1 MKRSTLAAA
10 TVVALTAIGIS
21 APAAV
26 AGPSTHKHG
35 PSAHAN
41 GHGSSAHGTGKLT
54 NAQKKVRQAI
64 KVEDRKLGQN
74 LARATRHLGA
84 DDAAA
89 VGANIAAD
97 RAALAALGTQ
107 LAAATTTDE
116 VRAIATQ
123 VAGFRTENY
132 HVAING
138 LRHVA
143 NVTGADAETP
153 VDPETPADTE
163 TPADADVSTAAAA
176 ATDLLRG
183 LTATSTK
190 ADRKAAHDAVAAL
203 DALIAPETDE
213 TETDETET
221 DEVPSDP
228 ETDEPIV

>member
-1 MKRSTLAAA
+1 MKRSILAAA
-10 TVVALTAIGIS
+10 TVVALTTVGIS

-41 GHGSSAHGTGKLT
+41 GHGSSAHGTGKLA
-54 NAQKKVRQAI
+54 NVQKKVRNAI
-64 KVEDRKLGQN
+64 KVEDKKLGKN
-74 LARATRHLGA
+74 LAHATRHLGA

-97 RAALAALGTQ
+97 RAALAALGTP
-107 LAAATTTDE
+107 LAATTTTDE

-123 VAGFRTENY
+123 VAGFRAENY

-143 NVTGADAETP
+143 DVTGADAEA
-153 VDPETPADTE
+153 PADT
-163 TPADADVSTAAAA
+163 DVATAAAV

-190 ADRKAAHDAVAAL
+190 ADRKAAHDAIAAL
-203 DALIAPETDE
+203 DAQMAPEAD
-213 TETDETET
+213 ET

>member
-10 TVVALTAIGIS
+10 TVVALTAVGIS

-35 PSAHAN
+35 PSAHSN

-64 KVEDRKLGQN
+64 KVGDRKLGQN
-74 LARATRHLGA
+74 LAQAARHLGA

-153 VDPETPADTE
+153 VD
-163 TPADADVSTAAAA
+163 ADVSTAAAA

-203 DALIAPETDE
+203 DALMAPETDE
-213 TETDETET
+213 TETDETDEDET

-228 ETDEPIV
+228 QTDEPIV